1 MMTRWVLERGDR
13 NRRLSQLKMR
23 RGEKKREREREKRKE
38 MFEKRLDQT
47 ASLVLRLMGPESR
60 QRVGGVAAAK

>member
-23 RGEKKREREREKRKE
+23 RGEKERERKKKRKE

>member
-23 RGEKKREREREKRKE
+23 RGEKEREKEKRKE

>member
-1 MMTRWVLERGDR
+1 
-13 NRRLSQLKMR
+13 
-23 RGEKKREREREKRKE
+23 

-47 ASLVLRLMGPESR
+47 ASLVLSLMGPESR